1 MSKSL
6 GNHIPLNTTPE
17 DMFGKVMSVPD
28 VAMGSYFRLATRW
41 GPDKVA
47 ELERQITDGGLHPRD
62 AKLKLAGE
70 IVGIYFGEEAA
81 HKAEAE
87 FRAVFQRGGEPEQMP
102 RFALTEGAT
111 LLEVLLKAGL
121 AQSKGQAR
129 RLIQQ
134 GGVRLDDQ
142 ALSDPELVLR
152 LHAPAV
158 LRVGKRR
165 FLRLIPPGN

>member
-1 MSKSL
+1 
-6 GNHIPLNTTPE
+6 
-17 DMFGKVMSVPD
+17 
-28 VAMGSYFRLATRW
+28 
-41 GPDKVA
+41 
-47 ELERQITDGGLHPRD
+47 
-62 AKLKLAGE
+62 
-70 IVGIYFGEEAA
+70 
-81 HKAEAE
+81 
-87 FRAVFQRGGEPEQMP
+87 
-102 RFALTEGAT
+102 